1 MKNILLPEPHKILDI
16 RKMTDLEWLF
26 RVEYKDASKIQFGQ
40 FMQISLPKVGECPI
54 SITNFSVEENW
65 IEFLIRKVGIVT
77 DELFKL
83 KPGTIMPMR
92 GPYGKGFDLE
102 NYRGKNVIV
111 VTGGSGLA
119 PIRSFIDYIYKNPEK
134 VKSLELLFGFK
145 DMDSVLFKEDL
156 LKWRDKF
163 NLTLTV
169 DKGCGID
176 GECVGL
182 VTEYVPQLQL
192 LHKNISDLEI
202 IIVGPPAMMKYTA
215 LEFKRIGISDE
226 NIWLSFERK
235 MSCAIGKCGHCRI
248 DETYVCLE
256 GPVFNYSKAKD
267 LVD

>member
-119 PIRSFIDYIYKNPEK
+119 PIRSFIDYIYKNPET

-202 IIVGPPAMMKYTA
+202 IIVGPPAMIKYTA

>member
-119 PIRSFIDYIYKNPEK
+119 PIRSFIDYIYKNPET

-215 LEFKRIGISDE
+215 LEFKKIGISDE

>member
-92 GPYGKGFDLE
+92 GPYGKGFNLE

-119 PIRSFIDYIYKNPEK
+119 PIRSFIDYIYKNPET

>member
-16 RKMTDLEWLF
+16 GKMTDLEWLF

-119 PIRSFIDYIYKNPEK
+119 PIRSFIDYIYKNPET

>member
-54 SITNFSVEENW
+54 SITNFSVEKNW

-119 PIRSFIDYIYKNPEK
+119 PIRSFIDYIYKNPET

>member
-40 FMQISLPKVGECPI
+40 FMQISLPKVGEYPI

-119 PIRSFIDYIYKNPEK
+119 PIRSFIDYIYKNPET

>member
-83 KPGTIMPMR
+83 KPETIMPMR

-119 PIRSFIDYIYKNPEK
+119 PIRSFIDYIYKNPET